1 MSGAIGSSSVSF
13 SSIVTAYNNVKTTD
27 LSTSSISMSGFRSK
41 TFTDGTSVPASGAI
55 SINSHFKGK
64 TWQGDTATA
73 PTLSENYKS
82 YWSYSGSGTSASP
95 YTGYSSNGGLNNTTA
110 YMKFQVN
117 GNGFVHIYST
127 VSSEYNYDYAHI
139 FVNGSQK
146 WRSAGQYT
154 FNTTKYAV
162 SNGQIIEF
170 RYYKDYS
177 VHRYSDR
184 QYFSIYTSAT

>member
-1 MSGAIGSSSVSF
+1 MSGSIGSSGISF

-27 LSTSSISMSGFRSK
+27 LSTTNISLSGFRGK
-41 TFTDGTSVPASGAI
+41 TFSDGTSVPSSGAI

-64 TWQGDTATA
+64 TWQGDTVSA
-73 PTLSENYKS
+73 PTLSENYRS
-82 YWSYSGSGTSASP
+82 YWNYSGSGTQASP
-95 YTGYSSNGGLNNTTA
+95 YAGYSTNGGRNNTTA

-117 GNGFVHIYST
+117 GNGYVHIYST
-127 VSSEYNYDYAHI
+127 VSSEYYYDYAHI

-146 WRSAGQYT
+146 WRAAGQYT
-154 FNTTKYAV
+154 FNWTKYAV

>member
-1 MSGAIGSSSVSF
+1 MSGAIGSSSISF
-13 SSIVTAYNNVKTTD
+13 SSIITAYNNVKTTD
-27 LSTSSISMSGFRSK
+27 LSTTNISMNGFRGK
-41 TFTDGTSVPASGAI
+41 TFTDNTSVPASGAI
-55 SINSHFKGK
+55 SINSHFKSK
-64 TWQGDTATA
+64 TWASDAVA

-95 YTGYSSNGGLNNTTA
+95 YTGYSSNVGLNNTSA

-117 GNGFVHIYST
+117 GSGFVHIYST

-139 FVNGSQK
+139 YIGNSQK
-146 WRSAGQYT
+146 WRSAGVYT

-162 SNGQIIEF
+162 SNGQLVWF
-170 RYYKDYS
+170 KYYKDYS
-177 VHRYSDR
+177 VSNYSDR